1 MVVMEHMR
9 KWVARV
15 AAVSTAV
22 ALAVFVP
29 AVAWAQTNGVYD
41 VASELV
47 RGRRRVGGVG
57 LFAGLCCLVVVVVV
71 VFGLVLM
78 MQRRRRR

>member
-9 KWVARV
+9 RWVARGGTV
-15 AAVSTAV
+15 LTAAT
-22 ALAVFVP
+22 LAVFVP
-29 AVAWAQTNGVYD
+29 AVAWASTNGVYD
-41 VASELV
+41 VAGELV

-57 LFAGLCCLVVVVVV
+57 LFAGLCCLVVVLVAVL
-71 VFGLVLM
+71 GLVLM